1 MSPLWRKKLF
11 PERVLVSELSCGIFY
26 IFVSFKHYLT
36 IFFHVLFTTDSLL
49 MHYTT
54 LDSTGYNDLQSR
66 LATYMSTIPPLSTSD
81 APSAST
87 NTSETGDSY
96 KFRWRVTS
104 TACPVYLLGRYRK
117 LARDVPQSPWTV
129 SVNGKGGEDDE
140 GNDEENATAPAEKSA
155 RLEGNE
161 QDKVEVDTSED
172 ANASAKG
179 PTGSTITY
187 ARKGR
192 CSVEEII
199 NSVVKEHLQAAECR
213 MHPCGREDIDV
224 RCLGKAF
231 FLFFYFAFCN
241 VEDSVYVSF
250 VSWQH
255 ALHCCGPTF
264 LICHFFFVFSR
275 QRTSLRNGSPKP
287 THCVTKQ
294 LVTTR
299 NPKHHQPRRR
309 TQRCKRCR
317 GGAANTGTH
326 FSISFSVFFFFV
338 YFTFCPMGSPCH
350 VFCISHVF

>member
-1 MSPLWRKKLF
+1 MS
-11 PERVLVSELSCGIFY
+11 VLAT
-26 IFVSFKHYLT
+26 FKHFLT
-36 IFFHVLFTTDSLL
+36 IFSHILFTTDSLL
-49 MHYTT
+49 MHYKT
-54 LDSTGYNDLQSR
+54 LDSTGYADLQSR

-87 NTSETGDSY
+87 NTSENGDSY

-129 SVNGKGGEDDE
+129 SVNGKNGEDDE
-140 GNDEENATAPAEKSA
+140 GNDEENATSPAAKSA

-161 QDKVEVDTSED
+161 QDKVEMDTSED
-172 ANASAKG
+172 ANPSADPTAASGSTARG

-231 FLFFYFAFCN
+231 LLAFILLFVVFSSFAN
-241 VEDSVYVSF
+241 SRNGGYSF
-250 VSWQH
+250 PVCVDLVCRHHSPVVLDQ
-255 ALHCCGPTF
+255 TF
-264 LICHFFFVFSR
+264 LLCSFFVFFR
-275 QRTSLRNGSPKP
+275 
-287 THCVTKQ
+287 
-294 LVTTR
+294 
-299 NPKHHQPRRR
+299 
-309 TQRCKRCR
+309 
-317 GGAANTGTH
+317 
-326 FSISFSVFFFFV
+326 
-338 YFTFCPMGSPCH
+338 
-350 VFCISHVF
+350 